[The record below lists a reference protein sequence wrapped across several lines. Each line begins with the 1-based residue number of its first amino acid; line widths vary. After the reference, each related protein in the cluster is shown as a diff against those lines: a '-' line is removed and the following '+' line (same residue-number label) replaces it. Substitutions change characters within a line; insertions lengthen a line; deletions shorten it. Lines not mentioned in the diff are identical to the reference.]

1 MNKANVFES
10 HEAVNHICAGID
22 VHRDKVNVTIAKSE
36 GNQVRFYYNVYWT
49 IKSNLEEM
57 LSWLNGYGC
66 TVIGMESTGKYW
78 RPVFNVLEGSIP
90 IYLYN
95 ARHIK
100 NIPGKKTDK
109 KDSQWIARIT
119 RYELIGH
126 SFIPDSLT
134 RSTRDFVRY
143 RKSLIES
150 RTRVRQQ
157 IHDILTNCG
166 IRIALYMSDIFG
178 VSGRFLLERI
188 AHNRP
193 LNKAII
199 ESNMRPPLN
208 QKVDEIHEAL
218 NGFVKDSDRVS
229 LIMHLAEEMRLCVL
243 IDDIENKLEEM
254 VVCTPEREDAV
265 SRLIEIPGFSK
276 KSAILLVGEIGI
288 DLSSFPDPKH
298 FASWCGLAPGKKE
311 SAGKNLS
318 GRIHVRQHYLRSLLV
333 EVAFASTRC
342 KGTYFNSKFH
352 ELKKRKNTQK
362 SVIAIARKLSIAIY
376 LIINRGK
383 QFKELT
389 SEYVPMEAQARD
401 LKNIQRL
408 AKKIGKDATI
418 AYLEQVFSH
427 QETKEHENKIIIDN
441 QI

>member
-1 MNKANVFES
+1 MNQNNYFDG

-36 GNQVRFYYNVYWT
+36 GDQVRFYYNVYWT
-49 IKSNLEEM
+49 IKSSMEEM
-57 LSWLNGYGC
+57 LSWLKSYGC
-66 TVIGMESTGKYW
+66 TVLGMESTGKYW
-78 RPVFNVLEGSIP
+78 RPVFNVVEGSIP

-143 RKSLIES
+143 RKSIVES

-157 IHDILTNCG
+157 VHDILTSCS
-166 IRIALYMSDIFG
+166 IRIAICMSDIFG
-178 VSGRFLLERI
+178 ISGRFLLESI
-188 AHNRP
+188 AHNWP
-193 LNKAII
+193 LSKAIL
-199 ESNMRPPLN
+199 ESKMRPPLN
-208 QKVDEIHEAL
+208 KKVDEIYEAL
-218 NGFVKDSDRVS
+218 DGFVKEPDRVS
-229 LIMHLAEEMRLCVL
+229 LRMHLAEEKRLCNE
-243 IDDIENKLEEM
+243 IDDIEDKLEKM
-254 VVCTPEREDAV
+254 VLCTPEREDV
-265 SRLIEIPGFSK
+265 VTRLIEIPGFSK
-276 KSAILLVGEIGI
+276 RSAILLVGEIGI

-333 EVAFASTRC
+333 EVAFASTHC
-342 KGTYFNSKFH
+342 KDTYFNSKFF
-352 ELKKRKNTQK
+352 ELKKRKSTQK
-362 SVIAIARKLSIAIY
+362 SVIAIARKLSLAIY
-376 LIINRGK
+376 MIINKGK

-389 SEYVPMEAQARD
+389 ANYVPIEAHARD
-401 LKNIQRL
+401 LRNIQRL
-408 AKKIGKDATI
+408 ARKIGKEATI
-418 AYLEQVFSH
+418 AYLEQIF
-427 QETKEHENKIIIDN
+427 EP
-441 QI
+441 